1 MRSAGG
7 GARGG
12 SAGFW
17 GLAST
22 PALPAPDA
30 VLEADHQI
38 RNGVDTDEEHLP
50 GAN

>member
-12 SAGFW
+12 GVGFW

-30 VLEADHQI
+30 ALEADHQVS
-38 RNGVDTDEEHLP
+38 NGVDTLTK
-50 GAN
+50 NLS